1 MTIVYANIDIGA
13 LPNDGTGDPLRTAFE
28 KINENFAE
36 LANAFPEGPEGSF
49 QFNANGTSLG
59 TGNFTYV
66 QANNTITLSANIL
79 PTGNVTI
86 GTTGNTIK
94 NMYLASDS
102 LRIGNVR
109 VSESSNNITYSVN
122 VLPSQKANILL
133 NDLVA
138 DGNVTANG
146 NINFGVSTL
155 DTFQTSTSNND
166 ANQIIW
172 QGNVSAL
179 NMATFNI
186 HSRENSSNNTQTVTL
201 VVNKIPNNSNVKFSV
216 YGTVFQGAVLTDY
229 NADIGYGNVRVMVS
243 PLLNSAMTHTVSY
256 TSTN

>member
-49 QFNANGTSLG
+49 QFNANGESLG

-86 GTTGNTIK
+86 GTSGNSIT
-94 NMYLASDS
+94 NMYLGSDS
-102 LRIGNVR
+102 LRIGGVK

-122 VLPSQKANILL
+122 VLPSQKANLL
-133 NDLVA
+133 INDVVA
-138 DGNVTANG
+138 DGNLTANG
-146 NINFGVSTL
+146 KVNYGVSSL
-155 DTFQTSTSNND
+155 DTYQSFTSNNA

-172 QGNVSAL
+172 EGDIGSL
-179 NMATFNI
+179 KMGTFNI
-186 HSRENSSNNTQTVTL
+186 HTREDSSNNTQTVTL
-201 VVNKIPNNSNVKFSV
+201 VVNKVPNNSNVKFAV

-229 NADIGYGNVRVMVS
+229 NADIGYGNVRVMVN

-256 TSTN
+256 TLTN